1 MNVVIEGKQ
10 ISKVYG
16 SGDSVISALQHID
29 LTVMEGESVAVM
41 GPSGSGK
48 TTLLNILA
56 TIDSP
61 TSGEVVIDGQNIL
74 NMNEEQLSSFRRD
87 RLGFVFQ
94 DYNLLDTLTVKE
106 NIVLPLAISKMN
118 VGQLEQ
124 RASEVAVRFGIQSIL
139 DKYPYQISGGQK
151 QRTAASRA
159 IVTKPALLLAD
170 EPTGALDSKSATDFL
185 ESLKELNEQEGTTVL
200 MVTHDAYAASY
211 CKRVIFI
218 KDGSLFTEL
227 VKGSQSRR
235 DIFKKVL
242 DVLAVLGGG
251 AIDAV

>member
-16 SGDSVISALQHID
+16 SGYSVIPALQHID

-61 TSGEVVIDGQNIL
+61 TSGEVVIDGHNIL

-106 NIVLPLAISKMN
+106 ISCFRWPLPK
-118 VGQLEQ
+118 
-124 RASEVAVRFGIQSIL
+124 
-139 DKYPYQISGGQK
+139 
-151 QRTAASRA
+151 
-159 IVTKPALLLAD
+159 
-170 EPTGALDSKSATDFL
+170 
-185 ESLKELNEQEGTTVL
+185 
-200 MVTHDAYAASY
+200 
-211 CKRVIFI
+211 
-218 KDGSLFTEL
+218 
-227 VKGSQSRR
+227 
-235 DIFKKVL
+235 
-242 DVLAVLGGG
+242 
-251 AIDAV
+251 

>member
-106 NIVLPLAISKMN
+106 NIVLPLAIAKMN

-211 CKRVIFI
+211 CNRVIFI

-235 DIFKKVL
+235 DMFKKVL